1 MGDKMNINNRNCTTN
16 SSGNDEDNGATDGS
30 DGSQGPLSQKA
41 SKGEGGK
48 SSSSGFSACRLS
60 AFSVLS
66 CLMVLLQ
73 EVSSS
78 TTVSSAANGTS
89 DSSNS
94 TASPMTT
101 SSATSTDMDLVG
113 TCIVTVGALLM
124 ITALALVFFCFLK
137 ERMDR
142 EEEKMRFIAVNQPE
156 EVEETTGDRVVEGE
170 ETPLGCFL
178 PDDVLEPDPSRRGSH
193 ILGAGAP
200 NPEDLLEPD
209 PSRGG
214 SVLGTGVPEEEGPDV
229 GICGRVLSGGVLE
242 PAIVIVTH
250 TWNDDGAEGTD
261 SD

>member
-1 MGDKMNINNRNCTTN
+1 MNINNRNCTTN
-16 SSGNDEDNGATDGS
+16 SSGNDGDNDATDGS
-30 DGSQGPLSQKA
+30 DRSQGPLSQKA
-41 SKGEGGK
+41 SKRRGGG
-48 SSSSGFSACRLS
+48 SSSGGLNACRLS
-60 AFSVLS
+60 VFSVLS

-142 EEEKMRFIAVNQPE
+142 EEERMRFIAMNQVG
-156 EVEETTGDRVVEGE
+156 EVEETTGNGVVEGE
-170 ETPLGCFL
+170 ETPLGYFL
-178 PDDVLEPDPSRRGSH
+178 PEGVLEPDPSRGGRV
-193 ILGAGAP
+193 LGTGTPP
-200 NPEDLLEPD
+200 NLEDLLEPD

-214 SVLGTGVPEEEGPDV
+214 RLGAGVPEEEPDV
-229 GICGRVLSGGVLE
+229 GRCGRVLSGGVLE
-242 PAIVIVTH
+242 PAIVILTH
-250 TWNDDGAEGTD
+250 TGNDDGAEGTD